1 MKIQLTLKPSLD
13 SSRDRMSLDISIGD
27 GESKLRDFLDRFFS
41 EVEADVA
48 VNSASP
54 EELDPE
60 NSGGDKVEND
70 SIPIASDFG

>member
-1 MKIQLTLKPSLD
+1 
-13 SSRDRMSLDISIGD
+13 MSLDISIGD

-54 EELDPE
+54 EEPDPE

-70 SIPIASDFG
+70 SIPIASDFGWSRLW